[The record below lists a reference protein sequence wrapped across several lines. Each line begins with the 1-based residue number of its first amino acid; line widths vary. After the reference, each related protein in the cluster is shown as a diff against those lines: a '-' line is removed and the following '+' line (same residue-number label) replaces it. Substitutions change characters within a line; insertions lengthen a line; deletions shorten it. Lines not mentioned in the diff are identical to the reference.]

1 MRKAACL
8 FAAVMLASVVP
19 GLLGQSGDSGQ
30 GGDSKALL
38 LKRLTGEFTPT
49 KLTADRSDVVKPGS
63 IVALQKDGLLVYTVT
78 VPSAPISV
86 YKNGKLSQGF
96 GDTLK
101 VDMVDGMGR
110 DGGSA
115 SIPRKTLVAG
125 EKFWVNT
132 IEVGKDAIFVQI
144 VTDPYDDGRYYG
156 ILKFLA
162 PKGVFPSPD
171 DAVKMISEVLQAQQA
186 PDQASQPAPAPAP
199 LPPPP
204 PPAAYQD
211 VPPPPPPPAPAPT
224 VSLGMTRDQVVS
236 AFGEPQRKA
245 VLGPKQVFI
254 YTDLKMKVTFTN
266 GKVTNVE

>member
-1 MRKAACL
+1 
-8 FAAVMLASVVP
+8 MLAGAVP
-19 GLLGQSGDSGQ
+19 GLLGQSGDSK
-30 GGDSKALL
+30 DLL
-38 LKRLTGEFTPT
+38 LKKLTAQFAPT
-49 KLTADRSDVVKPGS
+49 KLTADRSDVVKAGS

-96 GDTLK
+96 GDALK

-125 EKFWVNT
+125 EKFWVNA
-132 IEVGKDAIFVQI
+132 IEIGKDAIFVQI

-171 DAVKMISEVLQAQQA
+171 DAVKMVSEVLQAQQA
-186 PDQASQPAPAPAP
+186 PEQASQPAPAPAP
-199 LPPPP
+199 ASLPAPP

-211 VPPPPPPPAPAPT
+211 VPPPPPAPGPAPT
-224 VSLGMTRDQVVS
+224 VSLGMTREQVVG
-236 AFGEPQRKA
+236 AFGEPERKA
-245 VLGPKQVFI
+245 ALGPKQIFI
-254 YTDLKMKVTFTN
+254 YSELKMKVTFTN

>member
-1 MRKAACL
+1 MRKAACW
-8 FAAVMLASVVP
+8 FAAVMLAGAVP
-19 GLLGQSGDSGQ
+19 GLLGQSGDSK
-30 GGDSKALL
+30 DLL
-38 LKRLTGEFTPT
+38 LKKLTAQFAPT
-49 KLTADRSDVVKPGS
+49 KLTADRSDVVKAGS

-96 GDTLK
+96 GDALK

-125 EKFWVNT
+125 EKFWVNA
-132 IEVGKDAIFVQI
+132 IEIGKDAIFVQI

-171 DAVKMISEVLQAQQA
+171 DAVKMVSEVLQAQQA
-186 PDQASQPAPAPAP
+186 PEQASQPAPAPA
-199 LPPPP
+199 PP

-211 VPPPPPPPAPAPT
+211 VPPPPPAPGPAPT
-224 VSLGMTRDQVVS
+224 VSLGMTREQVVG
-236 AFGEPQRKA
+236 AFGEPERKA
-245 VLGPKQVFI
+245 ALGPKQIFI
-254 YTDLKMKVTFTN
+254 YSELKMKVTFTN